1 MAKFAPLDNEGLEC
15 SGRYRDCFS
24 ARHPKF
30 ARVIYRQPAF
40 RDSRGHPAGSSY
52 RLEGPLISNL
62 ERPQALE
69 TLVDPR
75 AILKSKDGKS
85 SKGPTPLVCETAPEA
100 IPACGGNFSPPREL
114 YHRSRRGAAEV
125 LFAID
130 RGPPRR

>member
-30 ARVIYRQPAF
+30 PGVIYRQPAF

-100 IPACGGNFSPPREL
+100 IPACGGNLDPIREFNDFFPRG
-114 YHRSRRGAAEV
+114 GAAV
-125 LFAID
+125 LFAMCP
-130 RGPPRR
+130 GYP